1 MVSVRVEGLDG
12 RLIGVTQIQPGDDA
26 EAASRKLL
34 RDKHG
39 KDGAFYDVINYPR
52 PRWVI

>member
-1 MVSVRVEGLDG
+1 LDG